1 MVELKQVACSVRAC
15 MVEQN
20 VSRVPLRE
28 PNSSNREYTSFTLHT
43 HIRVTYNQMSATR
56 LSPVLL
62 NTFAPY
68 IIELSLG
75 DC

>member
-1 MVELKQVACSVRAC
+1 MVELTQVACSVRAW

-43 HIRVTYNQMSATR
+43 HTHM
-56 LSPVLL
+56 
-62 NTFAPY
+62 
-68 IIELSLG
+68 IEDSLVHH
-75 DC
+75 